1 MLRACL
7 LGMYNVIRRM
17 RTMLQVWKKGVLMRV
32 DGSLMGIDDKA
43 NTLIPQWKRGHF
55 SLLFD
60 GRPTPASL
68 LLVDHRKQ
76 TVVDLTKERRIKRPE
91 IDDEVSRL
99 LLPYP
104 LRCIPPDIALEQ
116 GGRL

>member
-1 MLRACL
+1 
-7 LGMYNVIRRM
+7 
-17 RTMLQVWKKGVLMRV
+17 MRV

-76 TVVDLTKERRIKRPE
+76 TVVDLTKE
-91 IDDEVSRL
+91 S
-99 LLPYP
+99 P
-104 LRCIPPDIALEQ
+104 LRCSPPDATLEQ
-116 GGRL
+116 GSRLWKYQHCTSSPGRVQWGNVVSETCIT

>member
-1 MLRACL
+1 M
-7 LGMYNVIRRM
+7 
-17 RTMLQVWKKGVLMRV
+17 QVWKKGVLMRV

-91 IDDEVSRL
+91 IDDEVSYL
-99 LLPYP
+99 LLPQP
-104 LRCIPPDIALEQ
+104 LQCSPPTPP
-116 GGRL
+116 

>member
-1 MLRACL
+1 MLLHACL
-7 LGMYNVIRRM
+7 LRMYHAKGRM
-17 RTMLQVWKKGVLMRV
+17 GRFSQVWKRGVLMRV

-76 TVVDLTKERRIKRPE
+76 TVVDLTKERRTKRPE
-91 IDDEVSRL
+91 VDDEVSQL
-99 LLPYP
+99 LRPHTLCKAAPQTS
-104 LRCIPPDIALEQ
+104 A
-116 GGRL
+116 